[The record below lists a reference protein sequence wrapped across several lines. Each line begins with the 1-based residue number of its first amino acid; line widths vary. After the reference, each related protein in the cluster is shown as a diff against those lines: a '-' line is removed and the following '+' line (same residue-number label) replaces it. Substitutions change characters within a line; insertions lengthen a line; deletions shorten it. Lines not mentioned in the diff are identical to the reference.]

1 MHNYVNW
8 KWSEAE
14 EKKVYIG
21 WGDINVFYN
30 DQRRKH
36 HDIFKISIIHFL
48 NTLVPGTILATAD
61 TSVNKQEEPCSRAV
75 SFLLCG
81 TALNNTHFE
90 SILVRPKR
98 SQNIWFASGIRR
110 DTVGG
115 LSAAEWSDCCDLST
129 VATVLWTDWIGARP
143 AGPVKGQMPQFI

>member
-1 MHNYVNW
+1 MHNYMNW
-8 KWSEAE
+8 KWSKAE

-30 DQRRKH
+30 DQRRTH
-36 HDIFKISIIHFL
+36 HDILKISIIHFL

-61 TSVNKQEEPCSRAV
+61 TSVNKQEEPCSQAV

-90 SILVRPKR
+90 SILLGSKAQEESEYLVCIGHKTGYHWRTFSSR
-98 SQNIWFASGIRR
+98 VIWLLWSKYCGYRVMNRLNRGKASRTR
-110 DTVGG
+110 
-115 LSAAEWSDCCDLST
+115 
-129 VATVLWTDWIGARP
+129 
-143 AGPVKGQMPQFI
+143 